1 MNELGDT
8 DDIDF
13 DGVNDGCDAGV
24 NALTDVD
31 NMDID
36 HIDMSRDLALALK
49 VFLGVKCRS
58 VLLRFPA

>member
-49 VFLGVKCRS
+49 VFLG
-58 VLLRFPA
+58 

>member
-8 DDIDF
+8 GDINF

-49 VFLGVKCRS
+49 VFLG
-58 VLLRFPA
+58 